1 MGDEPLPIE
10 LILNIINMK
19 NLILT
24 ICAVAAGSVAV
35 AQTPQVITAPVQQ
48 SSPTAA
54 ATVGG
59 NYSNIDQKG
68 QGSDALVQQQG
79 TANASFI
86 EQTGTNA
93 ANRNSVDVLQWGN
106 VQPSISGHLNYSD
119 IKQNGEGNSFT
130 VTQQGDLNE
139 VFGSSD
145 GVDNTALVQQGAD
158 LPQQAESNLAIVDQ
172 MGTLNDAEVQQRWD
186 NSEATISQD
195 NSGAATALGNRSY
208 QEQLANP
215 NGSNGHTAIGVQYGD
230 DNELIQL
237 QEGPGSGNYAEANQ
251 GDGTTEATGAF
262 AQQVQ
267 LGEGNEAYADQML
280 VNDVSY
286 QEQIGTGNT
295 AVVEQNLIGLASGG
309 DNYVEQYQEGADNV
323 ASSKQAGNNNEA
335 YQEQYQDRNSS
346 SILQT
351 HGQFGGNIAVSI
363 QDGFDNSSMISQR
376 ASNNMSMVD
385 QTGNGQMS
393 VINQN
398 NPITPPVGTEGNNSA
413 TVIQRNANVLLTPQV
428 RRAAA
433 TVRHNF

>member
-1 MGDEPLPIE
+1 
-10 LILNIINMK
+10 MK
-19 NLILT
+19 NLILSV
-24 ICAVAAGSVAV
+24 CALAAGSFAV
-35 AQTPQVITAPVQQ
+35 AQTPQVITAPVQKA
-48 SSPTAA
+48 SPTAA

-68 QGSDALVQQQG
+68 QGSDAMVQQQG

-106 VQPSISGHLNYSD
+106 VQPSISGHLNYSE
-119 IKQNGEGNSFT
+119 ISQNGEGNSFT

-139 VFGSSD
+139 VFGSSV

-158 LPQQAESNLAIVDQ
+158 TPQQAESNLALVDQ
-172 MGTLNDAEVQQRWD
+172 LGTLNNAEVQQRWD
-186 NSEATISQD
+186 NNESSISQD
-195 NSGAATALGNRSY
+195 NSAAATSLGNRSY

-215 NGSNGHTAIGVQYGD
+215 NQSAGHTAIGVQYGD
-230 DNELIQL
+230 DNSLIQL

-267 LGEGNEAYADQML
+267 LGEQNEAYADQML
-280 VNDVSY
+280 VNDVSF
-286 QEQIGTGNT
+286 QEQIGTGNK
-295 AVVEQNLIGLASGG
+295 AVVEQNLTGIASGG
-309 DNYVEQYQEGADNV
+309 DNYVEQYQDGADNY
-323 ASSKQAGNNNEA
+323 SKTTQAGNNNEA

-346 SILQT
+346 TILQS
-351 HGQFGGNIAVSI
+351 HGQLTGNLATTI
-363 QDGFDNSSMISQR
+363 QDGFDNNSMVTQR
-376 ASNNMSMVD
+376 ANANVTMVD

-393 VINQN
+393 VVNQN
-398 NPITPPVGTEGNNSA
+398 NPVIPPVGMQGSNTA
-413 TVIQRNANVLLTPQV
+413 TVIQRNANVALTPQT